1 MDMFAE
7 FQGSITSDLTKN
19 ACLCSLR
26 HVLFQDALVNDTLSF
41 ESVPCHLENGR
52 SKSEILGVLFCGF
65 NLFIAISTGM
75 KDGTLVE
82 KIK

>member
-52 SKSEILGVLFCGF
+52 SKSEILGVLFVALTC
-65 NLFIAISTGM
+65 LLQ
-75 KDGTLVE
+75 LVPA
-82 KIK
+82 